1 MDLPLGRACMRV
13 LATSKGYTTAV
24 LKHPPS
30 APASA
35 APKGDNFT
43 GLDWTDME
51 DQEDQEVVKEEG
63 QQTFEIGRAHV

>member
-1 MDLPLGRACMRV
+1 MIV
-13 LATSKGYTTAV
+13 YNTHAV

-63 QQTFEIGRAHV
+63 QQTFVV